1 MELTPRERIK
11 LDADVLYD
19 LTEGLADLIP
29 KLGAGAVSS
38 AALLERL
45 EDTVTVLQS
54 AIMELQNAPA
64 PISMEKAEEETTL
77 SSTPLEETPLT
88 GDEPLPLDSDE
99 TRGIVRR
106 YFASRIGDL
115 SAWDGLRDHLEK
127 NGVIVPNKRALTSQ
141 VKAWM
146 PEIEQELASFHSID
160 VRWTQHLGVW
170 VVAEVA
176 GVTPRPQLAKAEPTP
191 VAEPVEQPMS
201 TPAPAPVA
209 LEAALHQP
217 EYTPELPL
225 EALCNMIAEL
235 PPYTDN
241 YARYNTLRNKL
252 DLSEVAATRLI
263 DHYCASGALFT
274 FRSAGN
280 RCVTPDAALA
290 QALDTKPVGQG
301 KKREQQRTKEET
313 AFNDYRVAAEVT
325 GAFLKARI
333 HLERAMTYRE
343 LIESTGYTNEVIRS
357 AVKFL
362 KGIGIV
368 STELRPLSRSGHR
381 SGSQEVQKVRLTS
394 QALKDEL
401 KGLDL
406 SSCIDFIK
414 QRATAEQADDT
425 TIAV

>member
-11 LDADVLYD
+11 RDADVLYD

-54 AIMELQNAPA
+54 TIMELQNAPS
-64 PISMEKAEEETTL
+64 PIRMENAGEETTR
-77 SSTPLEETPLT
+77 SPAPLEETPLT
-88 GDEPLPLDSDE
+88 GDEPLPLHSDE

-127 NGVIVPNKRALTSQ
+127 NGVIIPNKRALTSQ

-176 GVTPRPQLAKAEPTP
+176 GVTPPPQLTKAEPNP
-191 VAEPVEQPMS
+191 AAAPLEQPMS
-201 TPAPAPVA
+201 TPAPAPVT
-209 LEAALHQP
+209 LEATPHQP
-217 EYTPELPL
+217 EYAPELPL

-235 PPYTDN
+235 PPYTNN

-263 DHYCASGALFT
+263 DHYCASGSLFT

-280 RCVTPDAALA
+280 RCVTSDAALA

-301 KKREQQRTKEET
+301 KKREQQRDRDEAPFT
-313 AFNDYRVAAEVT
+313 DYVVATMVAS
-325 GAFLKARI
+325 AFLEPRI
-333 HLERAMTYRE
+333 HIERAMTYRE
-343 LIESTGYTNEVIRS
+343 LAESTGYDEETLKS
-357 AVKFL
+357 ATKFL

-368 STELRPLSRSGHR
+368 TTELRARSRSGHR
-381 SGSQEVQKVRLTS
+381 SGSQQVQKVTLSS

-401 KGLDL
+401 KTLGFSGCL
-406 SSCIDFIK
+406 DFIK
-414 QRATAEQADDT
+414 QRAAAEQSDDT